1 MCINNINTGLG
12 FTSAL
17 LTMHNSDDDGLNVT
31 QLIVDLICMKF
42 QSNSSLLPFYQM
54 AAELFISVGFRVV
67 LR

>member
-1 MCINNINTGLG
+1 
-12 FTSAL
+12 
-17 LTMHNSDDDGLNVT
+17 MHNSDDDGLNVT